1 MKSIAFKVVRGGPGY
16 VSAGLV
22 PSSRAGT
29 KHAHTRGLL
38 IGGFLLLATA
48 TFVCL
53 MLLSH

>member
-22 PSSRAGT
+22 PSSQAAKR
-29 KHAHTRGLL
+29 AHTRGLL

-53 MLLSH
+53 MLLSR